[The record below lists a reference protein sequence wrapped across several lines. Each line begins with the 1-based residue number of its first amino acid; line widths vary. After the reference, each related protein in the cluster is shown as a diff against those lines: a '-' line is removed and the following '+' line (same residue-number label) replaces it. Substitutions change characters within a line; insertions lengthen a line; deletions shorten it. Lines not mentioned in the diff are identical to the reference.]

1 MKQIES
7 TRKIDYSPA
16 ITFAV
21 ARQVTRYPEVMPNL
35 DKVAILADEGNGVS
49 ISKWDATFSV
59 GPLRKSISWTE
70 RDRWNEAELSCE
82 FELVEGDMKAY
93 NGTWDFVPDG
103 KGCRI
108 ELRVNFELGIAM
120 MGPMID
126 NIVNQLMQQNCDEL
140 LEAIEKL
147 AAGH

>member
-1 MKQIES
+1 MKEIVS
-7 TRKIDYSPA
+7 TRKVAYKPEIV
-16 ITFAV
+16 FAT

-35 DKVAILADEGNGVS
+35 DKVEIVADEGNGTQV
-49 ISKWDATFSV
+49 SKWDATFSV
-59 GPLRKSISWTE
+59 GPLRKSLTWSE
-70 RDRWNEAELSCE
+70 RDHWNEAELTCR

-93 NGTWDFVPDG
+93 SGTWEFKADG
-103 KGCRI
+103 DGTLI

-147 AAGH
+147 AGG